1 MTYYASMFHDALYQF
16 KEGGCISRK
25 EADIIFRLLLKKA
38 GFMWWPQYYAA
49 VRIFGGFYGKWNRWT
64 SKFGIR
70 VSLCSWD
77 YNPE

>member
-1 MTYYASMFHDALYQF
+1 MVEESGKITVKCSYGNGYAW
-16 KEGGCISRK
+16 GGCISRK

-70 VSLCSWD
+70 VSLCS
-77 YNPE
+77 